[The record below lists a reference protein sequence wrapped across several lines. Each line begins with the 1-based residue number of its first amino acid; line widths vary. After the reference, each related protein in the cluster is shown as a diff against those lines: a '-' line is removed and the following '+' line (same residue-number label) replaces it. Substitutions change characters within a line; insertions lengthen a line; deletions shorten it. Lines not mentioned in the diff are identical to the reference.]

1 MALATFIYEIF
12 ALGDTAVTI
21 DLGNRIDKTFN
32 EEIISRY
39 YQFMQEP
46 LTGMIEAVPAYSSL
60 TIYYDI
66 AAVRKKIQDG
76 STAFEYLRKEIERK
90 LLRPVQTTNIE
101 KRVVDIP
108 VCYESEFA
116 PDIDK
121 LVIHKKISREEIIR
135 LHTSSLYRVYMMG
148 FLPGFAYMGVVDESI
163 SAPRKTQPVSTAAGS
178 VGIAGSQTGIYPLDS
193 PGGWQIIGRTPL
205 QLFDPGKQEF
215 SLLRTGD
222 EVKFYAISKD
232 EFYQLKKD

>member
-1 MALATFIYEIF
+1 MALAPFIYEIF
-12 ALGDTAVTI
+12 ALGDTAITI
-21 DLGNRIDKTFN
+21 ELGNRIDKILN

-39 YQFMQEP
+39 YQFKQEP
-46 LTGMIEAVPAYSSL
+46 LTGMIEAVPAYCSL

-101 KRVVDIP
+101 KRVVYIP
-108 VCYESEFA
+108 VCYENEFA
-116 PDIDK
+116 PDIDVMIK
-121 LVIHKKISREEIIR
+121 QKKISREEIIR
-135 LHTSSLYRVYMMG
+135 LHTSSSYRVYMMG

-163 SAPRKTQPVSTAAGS
+163 AAPRKSQPVSTAAGS
-178 VGIAGSQTGIYPLDS
+178 VGIAGRQTGIYPLDS

-205 QLFDPGKQEF
+205 QLFDPSKLDC

-222 EVKFYAISKD
+222 EVKFFAISKD
-232 EFYQLKKD
+232 EFYQLKKE